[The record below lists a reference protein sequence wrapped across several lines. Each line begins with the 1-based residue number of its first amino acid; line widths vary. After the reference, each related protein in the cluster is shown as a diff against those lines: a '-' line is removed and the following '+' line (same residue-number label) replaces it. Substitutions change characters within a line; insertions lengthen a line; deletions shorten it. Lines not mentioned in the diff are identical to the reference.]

1 MAVFIIDEA
10 VTANN
15 CVGTEHYI
23 KNEGKGV
30 RGMEN
35 VFFKQF
41 LMISDI
47 KTIVFLAVLVGLF
60 YLIHVL

>member
-1 MAVFIIDEA
+1 
-10 VTANN
+10 
-15 CVGTEHYI
+15 
-23 KNEGKGV
+23 
-30 RGMEN
+30 MEN

-60 YLIHVL
+60 YLIHVLYHKNIWTLQW